1 MFQTVFV
8 GLLLTLLATLAISQ
22 VSQSRHLQYAAQD
35 AATSK
40 NFAVYAN
47 VMSTYAKSHPGFTGT
62 VSAATAGLPTWFS
75 PLPGMT
81 NYLSAGV
88 AYAYIAPPHTPSP
101 SQLLSAVAPDFKVS
115 GLKSGA
121 NLVDATGRVIQS
133 APAAIPAGSVVVA
146 L

>member
-35 AATSK
+35 AAASK

-47 VMSTYAKSHPGFTGT
+47 VMSTYAKNHAGFTGK
-62 VSAATAGLPTWFS
+62 VSPTTAGMPTWFS

-88 AYAYIAPPHTPSP
+88 AYVYVAPPSEPSP
-101 SQLLSAVAPDFKVS
+101 AQLLSALAPDFKVS
-115 GLKSGA
+115 GLKSGG
-121 NLVDATGRVIQS
+121 NLVDATGRVVRA
-133 APAAIPAGSVVVA
+133 APAAIPAGSIVVA

>member
-8 GLLLTLLATLAISQ
+8 GLLLTLLATLALNG

-35 AATSK
+35 AAVSK

-47 VMSTYAKSHPGFTGT
+47 AMSTYAKSHTGFTGQVT
-62 VSAATAGLPTWFS
+62 NAAASVPSWFS

-81 NYLSAGV
+81 NYLSGGV
-88 AYAYIAPPHTPSP
+88 AYVYVAPPSQPSP
-101 SQLLSAVAPDFKVS
+101 AQLLSAVAPDFKVS
-115 GLKSGA
+115 GLKSGG
-121 NLVDATGRVIQS
+121 NLVDATGRVVQT
-133 APAAIPAGSVVVA
+133 APAAIPTGSVVVA

>member
-8 GLLLTLLATLAISQ
+8 GLLLTLLATLAINQ
-22 VSQSRHLQYAAQD
+22 VAQTRHLQYAAQD

-47 VMSTYAKSHPGFTGT
+47 VMSTYAKSHAGFTGQ
-62 VSAATAGLPTWFS
+62 VSATTAGLPTWFS

-81 NYLSAGV
+81 NYLNAGV
-88 AYAYIAPPHTPSP
+88 AYVYIAPPHTPTP
-101 SQLLSAVAPDFKVS
+101 AQLFSAVAPDFKVS
-115 GLKSGA
+115 GLKSGG
-121 NLVDATGRVIQS
+121 NLVDATGRIVQP
-133 APAAIPAGSVVVA
+133 APTAIPNGSVVVA